1 MSIPR
6 LHVLTPAGSDPL
18 LFVREALDGG
28 ADAIQLRL
36 KDATDDEVRRVGEI
50 VRPWCEAA
58 GAALIIDDRVAVAAS
73 LGVGVHV
80 GPHDA
85 PPAEAR
91 AAVGSALVGAT
102 VNDLQMLD
110 ALLGAPIDYIGVGP
124 VFPTTSKAAPKPVI
138 GLDGLAEIARRS
150 PWPVI
155 AIGGVGLGDVG
166 AILDAGAHGV
176 AVIAAVAHDTRR
188 ATASFAAALAA
199 RGGGRR

>member
-18 LFVREALDGG
+18 LFVRSALDGG

-36 KDATDDEVRRVGEI
+36 KTASDDELRRIGQI
-50 VRPWCEAA
+50 VAPWCAA
-58 GAALIIDDRVAVAAS
+58 VGAALIIDDRLSVAAS
-73 LGVGVHV
+73 LGAGVHV
-80 GPHDA
+80 GPTDA

-110 ALLGAPIDYIGVGP
+110 ALVGAPIDYIGVGP
-124 VFPTTSKAAPKPVI
+124 VFQTTSKAAPKPVI
-138 GLDGLAEIARRS
+138 GLDGLAEIVRRS

-155 AIGGVGLGDVG
+155 AIGGVGLRDVG
-166 AILDAGAHGV
+166 AVLDTGAYGL
-176 AVIAAVAHDTRR
+176 AVIAAVEQDTLP
-188 ATASFAAALAA
+188 ATAAFAAVIRAW
-199 RGGGRR
+199 RR

>member
-1 MSIPR
+1 MSLPR
-6 LHVLTPAGSDPL
+6 LHLLTPAGSDPL

-28 ADAIQLRL
+28 AGAIQLRL
-36 KDATDDEVRRVGEI
+36 KDASDDEVRRVGEL
-50 VRPWCEAA
+50 VGPWCEAA

-73 LGVGVHV
+73 LGAGVHV
-80 GPHDA
+80 GPQDA

-91 AAVGSALVGAT
+91 AAVGAGVVGAT

-138 GLDGLAEIARRS
+138 GIAGLAEIVRRS

-176 AVIAAVAHDTRR
+176 AVIAAVEHDTRR
-188 ATASFAAALAA
+188 ATAALAA
-199 RGGGRR
+199 AIHAWSR

>member
-58 GAALIIDDRVAVAAS
+58 GAVLIIDDRVAVAAS
-73 LGVGVHV
+73 LGAGVHV

-102 VNDLQMLD
+102 VNDMQMLD

-124 VFPTTSKAAPKPVI
+124 VFPTTSKAAPKPVVGI
-138 GLDGLAEIARRS
+138 AGLAEIARRS

-155 AIGGVGLGDVG
+155 AIGGVGLGGVG
-166 AILDAGAHGV
+166 AILDVGAHGV
-176 AVIAAVAHDTRR
+176 AVIAAVEHDTRR
-188 ATASFAAALAA
+188 ATAALAA
-199 RGGGRR
+199 AIHAWSR